1 MKGQIVKWG
10 NSLAIRIPKPISDA
24 AKLREGDAFDI
35 EAASDGRV
43 EIQRRSQVPTLSQ
56 LVSQIT
62 AENTYSEVSTSTE
75 TGAEIVEW

>member
-24 AKLREGDAFDI
+24 AKLKEGDAFEI
-35 EAASDGRV
+35 EAPGEGRV
-43 EIQRRSQVPTLSQ
+43 EILRMRKVPTLSQ

-62 AENTYSEVSTSTE
+62 PENAYSEVSS
-75 TGAEIVEW
+75 GAEIGGEIVEW